1 MANEPTG
8 CSADEPAATVKI
20 GNGADGEALVAVKI
34 KGDEP
39 ADAPS
44 SPTPAPTPTPAPPTP
59 APPTPTPAAPADTDS
74 QKTYFNVR
82 ARPSH
87 HTRHL
92 PFTARTTAAQVKIQT
107 DANVDAPNLVRP
119 RPSLPHGACTRL
131 PPTAASPQVSVTLV
145 PVD

>member
-1 MANEPTG
+1 M
-8 CSADEPAATVKI
+8 
-20 GNGADGEALVAVKI
+20 AVKI

-44 SPTPAPTPTPAPPTP
+44 SPMPAPTPTPAPPTP
-59 APPTPTPAAPADTDS
+59 APPTPTPAAPADAGTDS

-82 ARPSH
+82 ARPSQ
-87 HTRHL
+87 HTRPL
-92 PFTARTTAAQVKIQT
+92 PSTARTTAAQVKIQT

-119 RPSLPHGACTRL
+119 RPSLPHGARTRL
-131 PPTAASPQVSVTLV
+131 SPTTASLQVSVTLV